1 MATPENMNSSEVL
14 VGQKKWSVLLN
25 ELKAE
30 VSEWN
35 KKWEVSWDRLIRD
48 TDKIKKE
55 WDTLKLIRNNT
66 TYDIAS
72 LKSEMSKEASEV
84 QKVPTTKK
92 EIIVVAWDS
101 IEKILK
107 KPELFGNEGFQYGD
121 KGGVKKMYKE
131 NPNWDKI
138 NPKDVLILETDGIKN
153 ENDMYLYTLSRDK
166 NGKKESITFVSSKLL
181 LKGVTPAETIA
192 PQSAKETTTNADTK
206 KIASTP
212 NAEAKVAPVNENTS
226 PKITPNA
233 KKPIDAGIPGITG
246 IPSFEPVTPG
256 FKDALNDN
264 VKSTKEAPAQV
275 PVQPKKDETKK
286 LSEKQENTPNTES
299 LKNIFPTASTA
310 ELEKLASGST
320 VKIGKNEYQIANL
333 SGWKAKTG
341 EGKTFDFAKWV
352 VAESTDII
360 LIVKNEDGSKLAIA
374 HQKLKSGRY
383 STAYRQ

>member
-14 VGQKKWSVLLN
+14 VGQKKWSVLLS

-92 EIIVVAWDS
+92 EITVVAWDS
-101 IEKILK
+101 ISKILNT
-107 KPELFGNEGFQYGD
+107 EFGSGQYKYGD
-121 KGGVKKMYKE
+121 KNGPSNMKDG
-131 NPNWDKI
+131 WDKI
-138 NPKDVLILETDGIKN
+138 LIWEKLTLETDGKTH
-153 ENDMYLYTLSRDK
+153 EKDMYLYTLSRDK

-212 NAEAKVAPVNENTS
+212 NAEAKVAPLNGNTS

-256 FKDALNDN
+256 FKDTLNGN
-264 VKSTKEAPAQV
+264 VKSTKEALAQV